1 MLDLKAGNIWLALSL
16 TALAGLS
23 TGIGSAMALLAKHT
37 NYRFLSIATGF
48 SAGAMLYISFVEIMR
63 KATDT
68 LATATG
74 AKTGNLITVLS
85 FFAGIGLILI
95 IDSLVPRDEN
105 PHEARSEAQVDRL
118 HEAQPLPHAVR
129 LFRTGLFTA
138 LAIGIHNFPEGLV
151 TFMAS
156 LKDPALGIAIA
167 LAIAL
172 HNIPEGVSVAV
183 PIYYATGKRHIALG
197 YSFLSGLAEPTG
209 ALLGYLVL
217 RPFISPAV
225 MGGIFAGVAGIMV
238 FISLDQLLP
247 TSRAFGKG
255 HDSLFGLLS
264 GMAIVAG
271 SLLMLKSM

>member
-1 MLDLKAGNIWLALSL
+1 MLDLKADNIWLALSL

-37 NYRFLSIATGF
+37 NYRFLSVATGF
-48 SAGAMLYISFVEIMR
+48 SAGAMLYISFVEIMY

-68 LATATG
+68 LTTALG
-74 AKTGNLITVLS
+74 AKTGNMITVLS

-95 IDSLVPRDEN
+95 IDSLVPCDEN

-118 HEAQPLPHAVR
+118 HEHEALPHVAK
-129 LFRTGLFTA
+129 LFRTGIFTA

-167 LAIAL
+167 IAIAL

-183 PIYYATGKRHIALG
+183 PIYYATGKRRVAFV

-209 ALLGYLVL
+209 ALLGYLL
-217 RPFISPAV
+217 LHPFISPAV

-271 SLLMLKSM
+271 SLIMLKST